1 MFCQQKR
8 KIAVVEAKKEKP
20 IKKMKEREN
29 QCLFERKSPK
39 RKKKGK
45 NKLFILS
52 PLLLL
57 LTMYS

>member
-1 MFCQQKR
+1 MFFLLTFTLVYQKQRFKKSCQQKR

-39 RKKKGK
+39 RKK
-45 NKLFILS
+45 
-52 PLLLL
+52 
-57 LTMYS
+57 